1 MLLIGPS
8 IGGLT
13 SEPMKQYPHFFHVS
27 EDDKT
32 SRSLFLEKYPFIFP
46 NLIGFLLALLAFFLI
61 LRQLPETLNGYGE
74 QQPPISSSL
83 AIEMT
88 RRISPLPEYSRVDT
102 EEREDGKK
110 TSVLCDKT
118 DESFSSGIEDTL
130 EMNEEESIQK
140 TSTAS
145 SGISV
150 EGRGKLSQLMRNREM
165 MCSIVLYAGHSFTSI
180 CYGEVFPLWCVATSD
195 CGGLGLS
202 SKHVGIIMSLTGVL
216 VIAYQA
222 ALFPPLIK
230 RLEATQIMIFMQ
242 LTSSALLV
250 GLPFLSH
257 VIELETRG
265 TNTYGVDVWLV
276 IILATMG
283 NSTVIMAFTSAFVC
297 SNAFVNNSCEKDTRG
312 TANGLSMACGSVTK
326 SIGPMVAA
334 PLFAFSIN
342 GSPSR
347 FMDYKFSFVFLA
359 FQSVAW
365 ATFTSLFIPVA
376 LNHRKS
382 N

>member
-1 MLLIGPS
+1 VLLIGPAF
-8 IGGLT
+8 GGLT
-13 SEPMKQYPHFFHVS
+13 SEPMKQYPHFFR
-27 EDDKT
+27 EDDKA
-32 SRSLFLEKYPFIFP
+32 SRSLFLKYPFIFP
-46 NLIGFLLALLAFFLI
+46 NLIGFLLALLAFCLI

-102 EEREDGKK
+102 EEREDGTK
-110 TSVLCDKT
+110 TSVSCDKT
-118 DESFSSGIEDTL
+118 DESFSSETEDTL
-130 EMNEEESIQK
+130 EMKEEESIQK
-140 TSTAS
+140 TSSAS

-150 EGRGKLSQLMRNREM
+150 EGRGKLSQLMRNRET

-180 CYGEVFPLWCVATSD
+180 CYGEVFPLWCVATTD

-202 SKHVGIIMSLTGVL
+202 SKHVGVIMTLTGVF
-216 VIAYQA
+216 VITYQA
-222 ALFPPLIK
+222 VLFPLAIK
-230 RLEATQIMIFMQ
+230 RLEATQIMILMQ
-242 LTSSALLV
+242 LTSSVLLV

-257 VIELETRG
+257 VIEVETSG
-265 TNTYGVDVWLV
+265 TSTYGADVWLV
-276 IILATMG
+276 IILASMW
-283 NSTVIMAFTSAFVC
+283 NSTVLMAFTSSFVC
-297 SNAFVNNSCEKDTRG
+297 SNTFVNNSCEKETRG

-342 GSPSR
+342 SSPSR
-347 FMDYKFSFVFLA
+347 FMDYKISFVFLA